1 MYTVTLIPGDGIG
14 PEVAYATQKLID
26 ASGVKLNWEIQNA
39 GSHMIEQFGTPLP
52 KEVLDSII
60 KNKIALKGPI
70 TTPVGE
76 GFRSVNVTLRKEL
89 DLYVNLRPIKTYQ
102 GIPSKYDDVDV
113 VIVRENTED
122 LYVGIE
128 HMVGEDAAESIKV
141 FTRKGCERICRYA
154 FEYARREGRRKV
166 TAVHKANIMKCTDGM
181 FLNIARDISKEY
193 SEIEFEEMIIDAM
206 CMRLVQSPES
216 YDVLVLPNL
225 YGDIVSDLCA
235 GLVGGLGFAPGANIG
250 IKNAVFEPVHGSAP
264 NIAGKNIANPTAMML
279 SGVYMLKYI
288 GAIEAAN
295 RIEKAISFVLKE
307 GKAKT
312 QDLGGVYGTQEF
324 TNYIISKM

>member
-1 MYTVTLIPGDGIG
+1 MRTITLIPGDGIG
-14 PEVAYATQKLID
+14 PEVAFAAQKLID

-39 GSHMIEQFGTPLP
+39 GSHMIDQFGTPLP
-52 KEVLDSII
+52 RSVTESII
-60 KNKIALKGPI
+60 KNGVALKGPI

-76 GFRSVNVTLRKEL
+76 GFRSVNVALRKEL
-89 DLYVNLRPIKTYQ
+89 DLYVNLRPIKTYR
-102 GIPSKYDDVDV
+102 GIPSRYDSIDI

-122 LYVGIE
+122 LYAGIE

-154 FEYARREGRRKV
+154 FEYARKEGRRKV

-181 FLNIARDISKEY
+181 FLSIARDISKEY
-193 SEIEFEEMIIDAM
+193 PDIEFEEMIIDAM

-216 YDVLVLPNL
+216 YDILVLPNL

-250 IKNAVFEPVHGSAP
+250 SKNAVFEPVHGSAP
-264 NIAGKNIANPTAMML
+264 DIAGKNMANPIAMML

-288 GAIEAAN
+288 GEIEAAYK
-295 RIEKAISFVLKE
+295 IEKAISHVLSE
-307 GKAKT
+307 GAAKT
-312 QDLGGVYGTQEF
+312 YDLGG
-324 TNYIISKM
+324 